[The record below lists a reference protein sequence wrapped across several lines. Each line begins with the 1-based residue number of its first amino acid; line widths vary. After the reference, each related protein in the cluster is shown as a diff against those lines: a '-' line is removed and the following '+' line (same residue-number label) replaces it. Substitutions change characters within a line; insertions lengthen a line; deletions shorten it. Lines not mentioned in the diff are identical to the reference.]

1 MSDQTNFITGITV
14 PGLTS
19 IEYAEGLNNAFNNI
33 NNNFTTLAN
42 QDFAKGED
50 GSSVSVEY
58 INIFD
63 KKKDEY
69 TEIGNDLIKAITKGY
84 DKSVSDPI
92 DEVLYDKLL
101 RNDDTKVGMITD
113 ANGKYVSSLYFV
125 FLDARYARSDLS
137 DTIKKVSNNSSE
149 SDSSNNQSHPYTN
162 AVDLS
167 CVLIYNGQ
175 TQTFERLDNA
185 FPTMYYT
192 PGVGMCWKLYGENT
206 GIPVQGLPGAKG
218 QSSSIAIARC
228 SELKNSSDGNQTLS
242 GTVDDLLIGGTYT
255 KTFSDEQLQEYDG
268 QTVLIIGPKHDDVKG
283 ESFTDF
289 YFGALTRNGSGFD
302 VTTAYDKPWTSYVE
316 ATAVVNLLRSINIY
330 RAQDT
335 NGEGEVGTNSPDN
348 TIKIP
353 GLFVPI
359 HTDDDK
365 QSAHL
370 ITATNL
376 TGSSTD
382 AYASDM
388 LIAPIDDIDNI
399 NSSKTLGI
407 SDPMYVERKVSVGG
421 NTYIYDRYDD
431 VNKFV
436 WKNDDS
442 DADEKYIYTKTINPT
457 IGDEYEIEYS
467 MGDTA
472 PGDSPLSSYT
482 TTLKGFNAVEDN
494 QKKGALCIAEDVNI
508 VNEGDDK
515 PHNLSVSGNVFC
527 DAIGC
532 VNKLTVNGGAN
543 ITGATTLGGK
553 LTVNGGANITGPT
566 NITGVTKIQC
576 GLNSLMVDLL
586 GVNITGLTTLNT
598 GLNVSGATTLNAGL
612 IIPNTQSIQF
622 RSSNYNDK
630 TDKSHIYLAPISNIS
645 NKPSIAFNRAGSDG
659 NYVAT
664 IMSYAHDR
672 GNTYGCDLEIPVKTY
687 FGNGI
692 HVNSN
697 NGIQITGN
705 NGGDLNMSITNA
717 YNYEGGSTSMILKGW
732 GGNVAPQVA
741 TYLGLWGSGNPNA
754 NNDGKYGEKWLICGN
769 KDYETV
775 WLNTADAFTGPVLVG
790 YYRGITVDSGIK
802 FGVKGN
808 TYLGGNTYNSGTL
821 KVGDDL
827 TVENGD
833 KSSAGGRSVIV
844 RRTDNNVSIRL
855 YVEGGE
861 GKKGRG
867 LYDDSNKS
875 WFFYTTEQPS
885 TNSKNFTINFDG
897 NDLTSINKCTVA
909 SLTVSSGGASITG
922 ELDPGT
928 DATYDIGYS
937 TSSKRWRNLY
947 LSGSANAAAFYQ
959 SSDNRLK
966 DFEDTIPVDLE
977 KLRALKKNYFTW
989 KDNENKDRQIG
1000 VSAQEIQEIYPELV
1014 SANEDGMLSVAYDK
1028 LSVVALAAI
1037 DKLYEENKALED
1049 RIKVLEDKFE
1059 ALLSRINY

>member
-19 IEYAEGLNNAFNNI
+19 TEYAEGLNNAFNNI

-42 QDFAKGED
+42 HDFVKGD
-50 GSSVSVEY
+50 AGSSVNVEY

-84 DKSVSDPI
+84 DDSVSKEI
-92 DEVLYDKLL
+92 DNVPYDKLL

-137 DTIKKVSNNSSE
+137 DTITRVSNNSSE
-149 SDSSNNQSHPYTN
+149 SGSSNGQNQNPYTN

-175 TQTFERLDNA
+175 KQTFERLDNA

-228 SELKNSSDGNQTLS
+228 SSLDSNNDNQTLS
-242 GTVDDLLIGGTYT
+242 GTIDDLLIGGTYLN
-255 KTFSDEQLQEYDG
+255 KFSDEQLQEYDG
-268 QTVLIIGPKHDDVKG
+268 QTVLIIGPRHDGEKD

-316 ATAVVNLLRSINIY
+316 ATAVVNLLRNINIY
-330 RAQDT
+330 SAQDT
-335 NGEGEVGTNSPDN
+335 NGNDEGEVGTNSPDN

-388 LIAPIDDIDNI
+388 LIVPIDDIDNI

-436 WKNDDS
+436 WKNDDP

-482 TTLKGFNAVEDN
+482 TTLKGFNVVEDN

-543 ITGATTLGGK
+543 ITGVTSLGGKLTVNGPTNITGLTKIQCSLLNSLTVDLSGVNITGATTLGGK
-553 LTVNGGANITGPT
+553 LTVNTGGANIY
-566 NITGVTKIQC
+566 
-576 GLNSLMVDLL
+576 GLA
-586 GVNITGLTTLNT
+586 TLNT
-598 GLNVSGATTLNAGL
+598 GLNVSGTTNLYDVNAEGDANLNTLTVSGDTTLKN
-612 IIPNTQSIQF
+612 
-622 RSSNYNDK
+622 
-630 TDKSHIYLAPISNIS
+630 
-645 NKPSIAFNRAGSDG
+645 
-659 NYVAT
+659 
-664 IMSYAHDR
+664 
-672 GNTYGCDLEIPVKTY
+672 
-687 FGNGI
+687 
-692 HVNSN
+692 
-697 NGIQITGN
+697 
-705 NGGDLNMSITNA
+705 
-717 YNYEGGSTSMILKGW
+717 
-732 GGNVAPQVA
+732 
-741 TYLGLWGSGNPNA
+741 
-754 NNDGKYGEKWLICGN
+754 
-769 KDYETV
+769 
-775 WLNTADAFTGPVLVG
+775 
-790 YYRGITVDSGIK
+790 
-802 FGVKGN
+802 
-808 TYLGGNTYNSGTL
+808 
-821 KVGDDL
+821 DL
-827 TVENGD
+827 TVSGATRLEDTVTVDATMDVNED
-833 KSSAGGRSVIV
+833 LNVDGGARITGPTTFLS
-844 RRTDNNVSIRL
+844 NVAL
-855 YVEGGE
+855 
-861 GKKGRG
+861 
-867 LYDDSNKS
+867 SN
-875 WFFYTTEQPS
+875 T
-885 TNSKNFTINFDG
+885 
-897 NDLTSINKCTVA
+897 
-909 SLTVSSGGASITG
+909 SGGAPTPSLEFMRGSSDDEYNDWRIYNNTGGQLDIQTRSSYVSNSYTSVARFSLGSNGVKALTVFGDTTINGATTMAGVLALKGEQYPDQDKGVDRYGLDCKNSDIIGVNSLAFNDSSDDSGEGILFSHGNDTYSSVWVAGTSGYAIPKFSRNVKRISNTTSSDYNIYWSGASIIPSETG
-922 ELDPGT
+922 HT
-928 DATYDIGYS
+928 IGDTNTRFNTGFFNYVYS
-937 TSSKRWRNLY
+937 TY
-947 LSGSANAAAFYQ
+947 AYYQ

-966 DFEDTIPVDLE
+966 DFGDTIPVDLE
-977 KLRALKKNYFTW
+977 KLRTLKKNYFTW
-989 KDNENKDRQIG
+989 KDNKDKDRQIG

-1014 SANEDGMLSVAYDK
+1014 SANEDGILSVAYDK

-1049 RIKVLEDKFE
+1049 RIKALEDKFE
-1059 ALLSRINY
+1059 ALLSRIY

>member
-19 IEYAEGLNNAFNNI
+19 TEYAEGLNNAFNNI

-42 QDFAKGED
+42 QDFVKGD
-50 GSSVSVEY
+50 AGSSVNVEY

-63 KKKDEY
+63 KNDYTGIGIKLKSAIIRGYELDRDVWKD
-69 TEIGNDLIKAITKGY
+69 IDG
-84 DKSVSDPI
+84 VS
-92 DEVLYDKLL
+92 YDKLL
-101 RNDDTKVGMITD
+101 KTDDTKVGMIKD
-113 ANGKYVSSLYFV
+113 ANGKNVSSLYFV
-125 FLDARYARSDLS
+125 FLDARYARSDLY
-137 DTIKKVSNNSSE
+137 DTITRVSNNSSE
-149 SDSSNNQSHPYTN
+149 SGSSNGQNQNPYTN

-175 TQTFERLDNA
+175 KQTFERLDNA

-228 SELKNSSDGNQTLS
+228 SKLDSNDDNQTLT
-242 GTVDDLLIGGTYT
+242 GDVKDLLIDGTYVE
-255 KTFSDEQLQEYDG
+255 KFNDEQLQEYDG
-268 QTVLIIGPKHDDVKG
+268 QTVLIIGPRHDGKKN
-283 ESFTDF
+283 ESATDF
-289 YFGALTRNGSGFD
+289 YFGALTKDHDGFK

-316 ATAVVNLLRSINIY
+316 ATAVVNLLRKINIY
-330 RAQDT
+330 GSQDT
-335 NGEGEVGTNSPDN
+335 NGNGEDDTNGSDN

-359 HTDDDK
+359 HTNDDK

-376 TGSSTD
+376 TGLSTD

-407 SDPMYVERKVSVGG
+407 SDPMYVERKVSIA
-421 NTYIYDRYDD
+421 NSIYKYDRYDDD

-436 WKNDDS
+436 WKNDDP

-482 TTLKGFNAVEDN
+482 TTLKGFNVVEDN

-532 VNKLTVNGGAN
+532 VNKLTVNGGAS
-543 ITGATTLGGK
+543 ITGGARIT
-553 LTVNGGANITGPT
+553 GGA
-566 NITGVTKIQC
+566 
-576 GLNSLMVDLL
+576 
-586 GVNITGLTTLNT
+586 NITGLTTLNT
-598 GLNVSGATTLNAGL
+598 GLNVSGGTVT
-612 IIPNTQSIQF
+612 NTAAKE
-622 RSSNYNDK
+622 D
-630 TDKSHIYLAPISNIS
+630 
-645 NKPSIAFNRAGSDG
+645 
-659 NYVAT
+659 VAEF
-664 IMSYAHDR
+664 SAK
-672 GNTYGCDLEIPVKTY
+672 N
-687 FGNGI
+687 
-692 HVNSN
+692 NS
-697 NGIQITGN
+697 GRVAIQIA
-705 NGGDLNMSITNA
+705 S
-717 YNYEGGSTSMILKGW
+717 
-732 GGNVAPQVA
+732 
-741 TYLGLWGSGNPNA
+741 YLGLWGSGMSDTTKNTIK
-754 NNDGKYGEKWLICGN
+754 DTLGEKWLICGH
-769 KDYETV
+769 KTHDEV
-775 WLNTADAFTGPVLVG
+775 WLNTYDSFSGPVLVG
-790 YYRGITVDSGIK
+790 YNRGTTAGSGVK

-821 KVGDDL
+821 KVGDEL

-833 KSSAGGRSVIV
+833 TSSTGSRSVIV

-855 YVEGGE
+855 YVEGDK
-861 GKKGRG
+861 GKLGRG
-867 LYDDSNKS
+867 LYDDSNKT
-875 WFFYTTEQPS
+875 WLFYNATPPT
-885 TNSKNFTINFDG
+885 SKATAVDINFNG
-897 NDLTSINKCTVA
+897 NNLTGIDKCTVA
-909 SLTVSSGGASITG
+909 SLTVSGDTTINGATTMTGVLTLKGEQYPDEDNGVDRYCLDCKNSDIIGVNSLAFNDYADGASEGILFNNGNRNTDTYSSIWVTG
-922 ELDPGT
+922 TADYAIPKFSRNVKRLTEGT
-928 DATYDIGYS
+928 PVNYNIYWSGASLIPHTNNSCNVGSDDYRFSVGYFYKVYAS
-937 TSSKRWRNLY
+937 TAY
-947 LSGSANAAAFYQ
+947 YQ

-966 DFEDTIPVDLE
+966 DFGDTIPVDLE
-977 KLRALKKNYFTW
+977 KLRTLKKNYFTW

-1028 LSVVALAAI
+1028 LSVVALAAV

-1049 RIKVLEDKFE
+1049 RIKALEDKFE
-1059 ALLSRINY
+1059 ALLSRIYY